1 MIVCERLLEHP
12 TDDEHFRLF
21 ASRVDLI
28 HARVGTAQHAQ
39 ITDPLESKKECEQ
52 IQKWWEMI
60 WDAQKDREW
69 ILIEPEYGPAP
80 YAMTSDIN
88 VWELTNQE
96 MERQK
101 KNYAKWSN
109 NIISD
114 VLAPDTSQS
123 DNSNRYEIERSDANR
138 KTDPKERAKTS
149 VCTCL

>member
-1 MIVCERLLEHP
+1 MLVCERLLEHP
-12 TDDEHFRLF
+12 TDDERFRLF
-21 ASRVDLI
+21 ASRVDLL

-101 KNYAKWSN
+101 KNYAKWSD

-114 VLAPDTSQS
+114 VFARDKSQS
-123 DNSNRYEIERSDANR
+123 VYLNRYEEERIDDTR
-138 KTDPKERAKTS
+138 KTDTKVFVKTS